1 MVFRQ
6 HGNFGSGRR
15 IVYSLQSSITPR
27 APRRKLS
34 RPDLWQR
41 WFRLHAVC
49 RTTWSSQEV
58 SHLANRPGSNLD
70 ARPPL
75 AWICR
80 VPSDLVA
87 RRFSFRWTADAGSA
101 VDVHSRVD
109 RKSTRGGPA
118 TLHASAAHRP
128 TPHGN
133 HLRAD
138 RSRAWSARRRSP
150 TSRR

>member
-58 SHLANRPGSNLD
+58 SHLANRPGST
-70 ARPPL
+70 
-75 AWICR
+75 
-80 VPSDLVA
+80 LVA

-101 VDVHSRVD
+101 VDVHSRVYQ
-109 RKSTRGGPA
+109 RLTRGGPA

-133 HLRAD
+133 H
-138 RSRAWSARRRSP
+138 
-150 TSRR
+150 